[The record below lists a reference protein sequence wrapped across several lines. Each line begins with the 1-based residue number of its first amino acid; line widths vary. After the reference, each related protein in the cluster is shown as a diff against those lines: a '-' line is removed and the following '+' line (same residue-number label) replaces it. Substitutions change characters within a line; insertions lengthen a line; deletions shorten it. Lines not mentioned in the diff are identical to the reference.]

1 MNAINFNIPQFTS
14 YEIYGNFIPPENAK
28 YVFKTKSDDRSFLW
42 LGNTAISGYS
52 SHNSNIKN
60 QHNYN
65 WKATGHIRLNKNQSY
80 PIRIQ
85 VGNGGGPGYIHFK
98 IFKIVT
104 KTRNVTKTKRV
115 KVRDRYRVY
124 RRWKGWVWRGAVYE
138 DRNYT
143 VQEKYEE
150 EQEISPTFKHN
161 LDNEQLKDPIYKR
174 PVILTKQVPIDS
186 TKDVTENVQDDMTL
200 DSDNQFLSSRYS
212 SLGDPAKGNYDNG
225 TEFDKKLNANL
236 KVIVDNPQNLTER
249 HLFMKPNGEI
259 VYAYKYNDEIS
270 ESPIMQLSYPNI
282 DKDEGNYLTLN
293 NDGSLSIK
301 SKNNYEKKK
310 YNFLPNNIRDNLD
323 KIQGVLYVKDLLPHL
338 EKENFNW
345 TSLLRKP
352 LYIPENKKL
361 DDLLTE
367 FKTKKIHMAIV
378 VDEYGG
384 TSGIITLEDVIE
396 EIFGE
401 LSDEFDEEDNLFS
414 KLDENTYVF
423 DSKINLQDFY
433 RAINLKDTSSFDQV
447 SSEIETLGGL
457 LIEKIKKIPRVGQ
470 IIYHDNY
477 KFIIEIVDNKRIKQV
492 KLILPK

>member
-1 MNAINFNIPQFTS
+1 MIVKIILILIFLILSALTSGCEVAFFSLDKSIIPEDNSSKLIKKIESLLEKPKRLLATILIS
-14 YEIYGNFIPPENAK
+14 NNFINIAIVILFASIDNPYLSSINNPIIETVIEVGVIGMLILFIGDILPKIYANRNPLIFSK
-28 YVFKTKSDDRSFLW
+28 VMVTPIYFL
-42 LGNTAISGYS
+42 
-52 SHNSNIKN
+52 
-60 QHNYN
+60 
-65 WKATGHIRLNKNQSY
+65 
-80 PIRIQ
+80 
-85 VGNGGGPGYIHFK
+85 
-98 IFKIVT
+98 
-104 KTRNVTKTKRV
+104 
-115 KVRDRYRVY
+115 DRYILFLFNQPMS
-124 RRWKGWVWRGAVYE
+124 KSM
-138 DRNYT
+138 NYL
-143 VQEKYEE
+143 ESSLAK
-150 EQEISPTFKHN
+150 
-161 LDNEQLKDPIYKR
+161 DNEQLSVDKLSQALE
-174 PVILTKQVPIDS
+174 LTDS
-186 TKDVTENVQDDMTL
+186 KET
-200 DSDNQFLSSRYS
+200 
-212 SLGDPAKGNYDNG
+212 
-225 TEFDKKLNANL
+225 
-236 KVIVDNPQNLTER
+236 
-249 HLFMKPNGEI
+249 
-259 VYAYKYNDEIS
+259 
-270 ESPIMQLSYPNI
+270 
-282 DKDEGNYLTLN
+282 
-293 NDGSLSIK
+293 
-301 SKNNYEKKK
+301 SKEEKKILK
-310 YNFLPNNIRDNLD
+310 GIVNFGNVETRQIMCPRVDVFALEANKNMNEIINELISNGFSRVPVYEDNLD

-384 TSGIITLEDVIE
+384 TSGLITLEDVIE

-470 IIYHDNY
+470 IIYHDDF

>member
-1 MNAINFNIPQFTS
+1 MIVKIILILIFLILSALTSGCEVAFFSLDKSIIPEDNSNKLIKKIESLLEKPKRLLATILIS
-14 YEIYGNFIPPENAK
+14 NNFINIAIVILFASIDNPYLSSINNPIIETIIEVGVIGMLILFIGDILPKIYANRNPLIFSK
-28 YVFKTKSDDRSFLW
+28 VMVNPIYFL
-42 LGNTAISGYS
+42 
-52 SHNSNIKN
+52 
-60 QHNYN
+60 
-65 WKATGHIRLNKNQSY
+65 
-80 PIRIQ
+80 
-85 VGNGGGPGYIHFK
+85 
-98 IFKIVT
+98 
-104 KTRNVTKTKRV
+104 
-115 KVRDRYRVY
+115 DRYILFLFNQPMS
-124 RRWKGWVWRGAVYE
+124 KSM
-138 DRNYT
+138 NYLESSLAKDT
-143 VQEKYEE
+143 
-150 EQEISPTFKHN
+150 
-161 LDNEQLKDPIYKR
+161 EQLSVDKLSQALD
-174 PVILTKQVPIDS
+174 LTDS
-186 TKDVTENVQDDMTL
+186 KET
-200 DSDNQFLSSRYS
+200 
-212 SLGDPAKGNYDNG
+212 
-225 TEFDKKLNANL
+225 
-236 KVIVDNPQNLTER
+236 
-249 HLFMKPNGEI
+249 
-259 VYAYKYNDEIS
+259 
-270 ESPIMQLSYPNI
+270 
-282 DKDEGNYLTLN
+282 
-293 NDGSLSIK
+293 
-301 SKNNYEKKK
+301 SKEEKKILK
-310 YNFLPNNIRDNLD
+310 GIVNFGNVETRQIMCPRVDVFALEANKDMNEIIDELISNGFSRVPVFEDNLD

-477 KFIIEIVDNKRIKQV
+477 KFIIEIVDKKRIKQV

>member
-1 MNAINFNIPQFTS
+1 MIVKIILILIFLILSALTSGCEVAFFSLDKSIIPEDNSNKLIKKIESLLEKPKRLLATILIS
-14 YEIYGNFIPPENAK
+14 NNFINIAIVILFASIDNPYLSSINNPIIETIIEVGVIGMLILFIGDILPKIYANRNPLIFSK
-28 YVFKTKSDDRSFLW
+28 VMVNPIYFL
-42 LGNTAISGYS
+42 
-52 SHNSNIKN
+52 
-60 QHNYN
+60 
-65 WKATGHIRLNKNQSY
+65 
-80 PIRIQ
+80 
-85 VGNGGGPGYIHFK
+85 
-98 IFKIVT
+98 
-104 KTRNVTKTKRV
+104 
-115 KVRDRYRVY
+115 DRYILFLFNQPMS
-124 RRWKGWVWRGAVYE
+124 KSM
-138 DRNYT
+138 NYLESSLAKDT
-143 VQEKYEE
+143 
-150 EQEISPTFKHN
+150 
-161 LDNEQLKDPIYKR
+161 EQLSVDKLSQALE
-174 PVILTKQVPIDS
+174 LTDS
-186 TKDVTENVQDDMTL
+186 KET
-200 DSDNQFLSSRYS
+200 
-212 SLGDPAKGNYDNG
+212 
-225 TEFDKKLNANL
+225 
-236 KVIVDNPQNLTER
+236 
-249 HLFMKPNGEI
+249 
-259 VYAYKYNDEIS
+259 
-270 ESPIMQLSYPNI
+270 
-282 DKDEGNYLTLN
+282 
-293 NDGSLSIK
+293 
-301 SKNNYEKKK
+301 SKEEKKILK
-310 YNFLPNNIRDNLD
+310 GIVNFGNVETRQIMCPRVDVFALEANKDMNEIIDELISNGFSRVPVFEDNLD

-447 SSEIETLGGL
+447 SFEIETLGGL
-457 LIEKIKKIPRVGQ
+457 LIEKMKKIPRVGQ

>member
-1 MNAINFNIPQFTS
+1 MIVKIILILIFLILSALTSGCEVAFFSLDKSIIPEDNSNKLIKKIESLLDKPKRLLATILIS
-14 YEIYGNFIPPENAK
+14 NNFINIAIVILFASIDNPYLSSINNPIIETIIEVGVIGMLILFIGDILPKIYANRNPLIFSK
-28 YVFKTKSDDRSFLW
+28 VMVNPIYFL
-42 LGNTAISGYS
+42 
-52 SHNSNIKN
+52 
-60 QHNYN
+60 
-65 WKATGHIRLNKNQSY
+65 
-80 PIRIQ
+80 
-85 VGNGGGPGYIHFK
+85 
-98 IFKIVT
+98 
-104 KTRNVTKTKRV
+104 
-115 KVRDRYRVY
+115 DRYILFLFNQPMS
-124 RRWKGWVWRGAVYE
+124 KSM
-138 DRNYT
+138 NYLESSLAKDT
-143 VQEKYEE
+143 
-150 EQEISPTFKHN
+150 
-161 LDNEQLKDPIYKR
+161 EQLSVDKLSQALE
-174 PVILTKQVPIDS
+174 LTDS
-186 TKDVTENVQDDMTL
+186 KET
-200 DSDNQFLSSRYS
+200 
-212 SLGDPAKGNYDNG
+212 
-225 TEFDKKLNANL
+225 
-236 KVIVDNPQNLTER
+236 
-249 HLFMKPNGEI
+249 
-259 VYAYKYNDEIS
+259 
-270 ESPIMQLSYPNI
+270 
-282 DKDEGNYLTLN
+282 
-293 NDGSLSIK
+293 
-301 SKNNYEKKK
+301 SKEEKKILK
-310 YNFLPNNIRDNLD
+310 GIVNFGNVETRQIMCPRVDVFALEANKDMNEIIDELISNGFSRVPVFEDNLD

>member
-1 MNAINFNIPQFTS
+1 MIVKIILILIFLILSALTSGCEVAFFSLDKSIIPEDNSNKLIKKIESLLEKPKRLLATILIS
-14 YEIYGNFIPPENAK
+14 NNFINIAIVILFASIDNPYLSSINNPIIETVIEVGVIGMLILFIGDILPKIYANRNPLIFSK
-28 YVFKTKSDDRSFLW
+28 VMVNPIYFL
-42 LGNTAISGYS
+42 
-52 SHNSNIKN
+52 
-60 QHNYN
+60 
-65 WKATGHIRLNKNQSY
+65 
-80 PIRIQ
+80 
-85 VGNGGGPGYIHFK
+85 
-98 IFKIVT
+98 
-104 KTRNVTKTKRV
+104 
-115 KVRDRYRVY
+115 DRYILFLFNQPMS
-124 RRWKGWVWRGAVYE
+124 KSM
-138 DRNYT
+138 NYL
-143 VQEKYEE
+143 ESSLAK
-150 EQEISPTFKHN
+150 
-161 LDNEQLKDPIYKR
+161 DAEQLSVDKLSQALD
-174 PVILTKQVPIDS
+174 LTDS
-186 TKDVTENVQDDMTL
+186 KET
-200 DSDNQFLSSRYS
+200 
-212 SLGDPAKGNYDNG
+212 
-225 TEFDKKLNANL
+225 
-236 KVIVDNPQNLTER
+236 
-249 HLFMKPNGEI
+249 
-259 VYAYKYNDEIS
+259 
-270 ESPIMQLSYPNI
+270 
-282 DKDEGNYLTLN
+282 
-293 NDGSLSIK
+293 
-301 SKNNYEKKK
+301 SKEEKKILK
-310 YNFLPNNIRDNLD
+310 GIVNFGNVETRQIMCPRVDVFALEANKDMNEIIDELISNGFSRVPVFEDNLD
-323 KIQGVLYVKDLLPHL
+323 KIQGVLYVKDLLSHL

-433 RAINLKDTSSFDQV
+433 RAINLKDTSSFDEV

-477 KFIIEIVDNKRIKQV
+477 KFIIEIVDKKRIKQV

>member
-1 MNAINFNIPQFTS
+1 MIVKIILILIFLILSALTSGCEVAFFSLDKSIIPEDNSNKLIKKIESLLEKPKRLLATILIS
-14 YEIYGNFIPPENAK
+14 NNFINIAIVILFASIDNPYLSSINNPIIETIIEVGVIGMLILFIGDILPKIYANRNPLIFSK
-28 YVFKTKSDDRSFLW
+28 VMVNPIYFL
-42 LGNTAISGYS
+42 
-52 SHNSNIKN
+52 
-60 QHNYN
+60 
-65 WKATGHIRLNKNQSY
+65 
-80 PIRIQ
+80 
-85 VGNGGGPGYIHFK
+85 
-98 IFKIVT
+98 
-104 KTRNVTKTKRV
+104 
-115 KVRDRYRVY
+115 DRYILFLFNQPMS
-124 RRWKGWVWRGAVYE
+124 KSM
-138 DRNYT
+138 NYLESSLAKDT
-143 VQEKYEE
+143 
-150 EQEISPTFKHN
+150 
-161 LDNEQLKDPIYKR
+161 EQLSVDKLSQALE
-174 PVILTKQVPIDS
+174 LTDS
-186 TKDVTENVQDDMTL
+186 KET
-200 DSDNQFLSSRYS
+200 
-212 SLGDPAKGNYDNG
+212 
-225 TEFDKKLNANL
+225 
-236 KVIVDNPQNLTER
+236 
-249 HLFMKPNGEI
+249 
-259 VYAYKYNDEIS
+259 
-270 ESPIMQLSYPNI
+270 
-282 DKDEGNYLTLN
+282 
-293 NDGSLSIK
+293 
-301 SKNNYEKKK
+301 SKEEKKILK
-310 YNFLPNNIRDNLD
+310 GIVNFGNVETRQIMCPRVDVFALEANKDMNEIIDELISNGFSRVPVFEDNLD

-492 KLILPK
+492 KLILPTSN

>member
-1 MNAINFNIPQFTS
+1 VIVKIILILIFLILSALTSGCEVAFFSLDKSIIPEDNSNKLIKKIESLLEKPKRLLATILIS
-14 YEIYGNFIPPENAK
+14 NNFINIAIVILFASIDNPYLSSINNPIIETIIEVGVIGMLILFIGDILPKIYANRNPLIFSK
-28 YVFKTKSDDRSFLW
+28 VMVNPIYFL
-42 LGNTAISGYS
+42 
-52 SHNSNIKN
+52 
-60 QHNYN
+60 
-65 WKATGHIRLNKNQSY
+65 
-80 PIRIQ
+80 
-85 VGNGGGPGYIHFK
+85 
-98 IFKIVT
+98 
-104 KTRNVTKTKRV
+104 
-115 KVRDRYRVY
+115 DRYILFLFNQPMS
-124 RRWKGWVWRGAVYE
+124 KSM
-138 DRNYT
+138 NYLESSLAKDT
-143 VQEKYEE
+143 
-150 EQEISPTFKHN
+150 
-161 LDNEQLKDPIYKR
+161 EQLSVDKLSQALE
-174 PVILTKQVPIDS
+174 LTDS
-186 TKDVTENVQDDMTL
+186 KET
-200 DSDNQFLSSRYS
+200 
-212 SLGDPAKGNYDNG
+212 
-225 TEFDKKLNANL
+225 
-236 KVIVDNPQNLTER
+236 
-249 HLFMKPNGEI
+249 
-259 VYAYKYNDEIS
+259 
-270 ESPIMQLSYPNI
+270 
-282 DKDEGNYLTLN
+282 
-293 NDGSLSIK
+293 
-301 SKNNYEKKK
+301 SKEEKKILK
-310 YNFLPNNIRDNLD
+310 GIVNFGNVETRQIMCPRVDVFALEANKDMNEIIDELISNGFSRVPVFEDNLD

-470 IIYHDNY
+470 IIFHDDY

>member
-1 MNAINFNIPQFTS
+1 MIVKIILILIFLILSALTSGCEVAFFSLDKSIIPEDNSNKLIKKIESLLEKPKRLLATILIS
-14 YEIYGNFIPPENAK
+14 NNFINIAIVILFASIDNPYLSSINNPIIETIIEVGVIGMLILFIGDILPKIYANRNPLIFSK
-28 YVFKTKSDDRSFLW
+28 VMVNPIYFL
-42 LGNTAISGYS
+42 
-52 SHNSNIKN
+52 
-60 QHNYN
+60 
-65 WKATGHIRLNKNQSY
+65 
-80 PIRIQ
+80 
-85 VGNGGGPGYIHFK
+85 
-98 IFKIVT
+98 
-104 KTRNVTKTKRV
+104 
-115 KVRDRYRVY
+115 DRYILFLFNQPMS
-124 RRWKGWVWRGAVYE
+124 KSM
-138 DRNYT
+138 NYL
-143 VQEKYEE
+143 ESSLAKD
-150 EQEISPTFKHN
+150 S
-161 LDNEQLKDPIYKR
+161 EQLSVDKLSQALD
-174 PVILTKQVPIDS
+174 LTDS
-186 TKDVTENVQDDMTL
+186 KET
-200 DSDNQFLSSRYS
+200 
-212 SLGDPAKGNYDNG
+212 
-225 TEFDKKLNANL
+225 
-236 KVIVDNPQNLTER
+236 
-249 HLFMKPNGEI
+249 
-259 VYAYKYNDEIS
+259 
-270 ESPIMQLSYPNI
+270 
-282 DKDEGNYLTLN
+282 
-293 NDGSLSIK
+293 
-301 SKNNYEKKK
+301 SKEEKKILK
-310 YNFLPNNIRDNLD
+310 GIVNFGNVETRQIMCPRVDVFALEANKDMNEIIDELISNGFSRVPVFEDNLD

>member
-1 MNAINFNIPQFTS
+1 MIVKIILILIFLILSALTSGCEVAFFSLDKSIIPEDNSNKLIKKIESLLEKPKRLLATILIS
-14 YEIYGNFIPPENAK
+14 NNFINIAIVILFASIDNPYLSSINNPIIETIIEVGVIGMLILFIGDILPKIYANRNPLIFSK
-28 YVFKTKSDDRSFLW
+28 VMVNPIYFL
-42 LGNTAISGYS
+42 
-52 SHNSNIKN
+52 
-60 QHNYN
+60 
-65 WKATGHIRLNKNQSY
+65 
-80 PIRIQ
+80 
-85 VGNGGGPGYIHFK
+85 
-98 IFKIVT
+98 
-104 KTRNVTKTKRV
+104 
-115 KVRDRYRVY
+115 DRYILFLFNQPMS
-124 RRWKGWVWRGAVYE
+124 KSM
-138 DRNYT
+138 NYLESSLVKDT
-143 VQEKYEE
+143 
-150 EQEISPTFKHN
+150 
-161 LDNEQLKDPIYKR
+161 EQLSVDKLSQALE
-174 PVILTKQVPIDS
+174 LTDS
-186 TKDVTENVQDDMTL
+186 KET
-200 DSDNQFLSSRYS
+200 
-212 SLGDPAKGNYDNG
+212 
-225 TEFDKKLNANL
+225 
-236 KVIVDNPQNLTER
+236 
-249 HLFMKPNGEI
+249 
-259 VYAYKYNDEIS
+259 
-270 ESPIMQLSYPNI
+270 
-282 DKDEGNYLTLN
+282 
-293 NDGSLSIK
+293 
-301 SKNNYEKKK
+301 SKEEKKILK
-310 YNFLPNNIRDNLD
+310 GIVNFGNVETRQIMCPRVDVFALEANKDMNEIIDELISNGFSRVPVFEDNLD